1 MIKTAKE
8 NGYEMKVLKAVEE
21 VNEKAEKYFIQ
32 EAFSLLWR
40 SFRREKPLPAWGLA
54 FKPETDDMREATA
67 LVTIDELLKVGCKVR
82 VYDPIAMDEC
92 HRRIGEAVEYAADM
106 Y

>member
-1 MIKTAKE
+1 
-8 NGYEMKVLKAVEE
+8 
-21 VNEKAEKYFIQ
+21 
-32 EAFSLLWR
+32 
-40 SFRREKPLPAWGLA
+40 
-54 FKPETDDMREATA
+54 MREATA

-106 Y
+106 YDAILNTDALLLITEWNSSVCQAGGIAENQ